1 MLMAPMAASAEQ
13 DQIYTTSRSN
23 VAAGGYDVVTF
34 FSGTP
39 QEGAAEFSTTYDGAE
54 WYFLTEANKA
64 SFIANPDKFAPQ
76 YGGYCAWAMSKG
88 KFAAGKPKHWNVE
101 DGRLF
106 FNYNARI
113 KRKWEKMREEFII
126 KADAQWTGVKPN

>member
-1 MLMAPMAASAEQ
+1 MLMTPLAASAEQ
-13 DQIYTTSRSN
+13 DQIYTTSRN
-23 VAAGGYDVVTF
+23 NIAAGGYDVVTF

-39 QEGAAEFSTTYDGAE
+39 QEGAAEFSTSYGGAD
-54 WYFLTEANKA
+54 WYFLTEVNKA

-88 KFAAGKPKHWNVE
+88 KFAPGKPKHWDVV

-113 KRKWEKMREEFII
+113 KRKWEKKREEFIV
-126 KADAQWTGVKPN
+126 KADEQWPAVKPN